1 MDKKEVPLVHAKKT
15 VEKDLVLD
23 PNGFFVI
30 EVRNNAIFVE
40 YYKNVY
46 KNNCIVS
53 GNIKKVFKGQRADEL
68 CDTIADHV
76 PDLLPGHYLYLGRE
90 LKIAEQALDRKIV
103 YEQGG
108 C

>member
-1 MDKKEVPLVHAKKT
+1 MDRKEVPLVQAKKT
-15 VEKDLVLD
+15 MEKDLVLD
-23 PNGFFVI
+23 PKGFFVI
-30 EVRNNAIFVE
+30 EVRDNAIFVE

-46 KNNCIVS
+46 KNDRIVS
-53 GNIKKVFKGQRADEL
+53 GNIKKVFKGQKADEL

-90 LKIAEQALDRKIV
+90 LKVAEQALEGKSF

>member
-1 MDKKEVPLVHAKKT
+1 MDRKDVTLIQAKKT
-15 VEKDLVLD
+15 LEKDLVLD

-30 EVRNNAIFVE
+30 EVRDHAIFVE
-40 YYKNVY
+40 YYANVY
-46 KNNCIVS
+46 KKDHIVS
-53 GNIKKVFKGQRADEL
+53 GSLKKVFKGQKADAV

-90 LKIAEQALDRKIV
+90 LKIAEQALENNIA

>member
-15 VEKDLVLD
+15 IEKDLVLD

-30 EVRNNAIFVE
+30 EVRDNAIFVE

-46 KNNCIVS
+46 KNNRIVS
-53 GNIKKVFKGQRADEL
+53 GNIKKVFKGLRADEI
-68 CDTIADHV
+68 CDTIANHV

-90 LKIAEQALDRKIV
+90 LKVAEQALDRKSV

>member
-1 MDKKEVPLVHAKKT
+1 MNRKEIPLVQAKKT
-15 VEKDLVLD
+15 MEKDLVLD
-23 PNGFFVI
+23 PKGFFVI
-30 EVRNNAIFVE
+30 EVRDNAIFVE

-46 KNNCIVS
+46 KNDRIVS
-53 GNIKKVFKGQRADEL
+53 GNIKKVFKGQRADAL

-90 LKIAEQALDRKIV
+90 LKTAEQALEEKSV

>member
-1 MDKKEVPLVHAKKT
+1 MDRKEVPLIQAKKKM
-15 VEKDLVLD
+15 EKELVLD
-23 PNGFFVI
+23 SNGFFVI
-30 EVRNNAIFVE
+30 EVRDNAIFVE
-40 YYKNVY
+40 YYQNVY
-46 KNNCIVS
+46 KNNRIVS
-53 GNIKKVFKGQRADEL
+53 GNLNKVFKGQKADEL

-90 LKIAEQALDRKIV
+90 LKVAEQALDRNSV